1 MSRADEPGVEP
12 SRNTVARAAG
22 AGLWCL
28 AMAWCFAAGRQVPL
42 LALVDLGFHEL
53 GHFVTY
59 VLPWDLVT
67 AAMGSIAQIAVPL
80 GLAAYF
86 LVQRQERLSAAVCLA
101 WTGTSAWG
109 VHVYVAD
116 APYERLEL
124 IGGDHDWAFILF
136 ELDRMSWAAPL
147 ARLVWL
153 FGLACLAGAFTLVA
167 SVAWPRRDESPPPVV
182 GTGFRTRWL
191 DE

>member
-1 MSRADEPGVEP
+1 VEA
-12 SRNTVARAAG
+12 SNRVLAKAAAAG
-22 AGLWCL
+22 IWCL
-28 AMAWCFAAGRQVPL
+28 AMAGFFVAGRQVPL

-67 AAMGSIAQIAVPL
+67 AAMGSATQIAVPL

-86 LVQRQERLSAAVCLA
+86 LVRRSERLSAAVCLA
-101 WTGTSAWG
+101 WTATSAWG

-153 FGLACLAGAFTLVA
+153 FGLACLGAAFALIATTVFGRSPA
-167 SVAWPRRDESPPPVV
+167 PRTEDPPKTRVV
-182 GTGFRTRWL
+182 WAP
-191 DE
+191 DA